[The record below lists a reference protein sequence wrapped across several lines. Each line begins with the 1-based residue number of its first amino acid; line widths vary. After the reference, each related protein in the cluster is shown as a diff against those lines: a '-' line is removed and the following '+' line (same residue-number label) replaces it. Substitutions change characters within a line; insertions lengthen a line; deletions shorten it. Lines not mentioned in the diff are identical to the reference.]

1 MRASGAWASL
11 YFVALV
17 VIGTFIVLN
26 LFLAILLG
34 NFEGLEQVT
43 IEEKRRSRMRAKSH
57 QAWVSYSTFAVFCTR
72 LGVPQQTLHNQLPGQ
87 ASALLQVFVAP
98 HGTLKPNAHVHPARS
113 WRRVTH
119 EPLEQQHSYQ
129 GVTRW

>member
-1 MRASGAWASL
+1 MRSLDDSVCRWHSSIDTLSSLQVMHDAMRASGAWASL

-57 QAWVSYSTFAVFCTR
+57 QAWVSCSTFATC
-72 LGVPQQTLHNQLPGQ
+72 
-87 ASALLQVFVAP
+87 
-98 HGTLKPNAHVHPARS
+98 S
-113 WRRVTH
+113 W
-119 EPLEQQHSYQ
+119 L
-129 GVTRW
+129 